1 MFKGAPT
8 WRFTT
13 STGFTPLN
21 VGVTW
26 AFVLKR
32 PENNT
37 AAHMPPAKKSQLA
50 FFIALL
56 FLEFLSA

>member
-1 MFKGAPT
+1 
-8 WRFTT
+8 
-13 STGFTPLN
+13 
-21 VGVTW
+21 
-26 AFVLKR
+26 VLKR